1 MKRSLLLALSI
12 SATVV
17 MIFGSKPAQSQEKK
31 EIRRTIIINDR
42 DTIINGKKLS
52 EASPAE
58 RKALLKEL
66 AETKKNIKEPGRLRE
81 GGKEEKEIVIKRRSK
96 EPKDLKR
103 RLEDSRE
110 FNFRFEDGD
119 KNARIF
125 RLNPDSLMMAFGDDS
140 LMNEIKINIDGLDS
154 NLRKGMITMNRS
166 FRRAPGIPDRP
177 QARVYMGEPGMFENE
192 FGGRRNNSQ
201 NFNYVSTDKDGISS
215 RMSIR
220 VSEAGSDVMKKLNGN
235 NNTELDVNDLTLSPN
250 FSSGKISLT
259 FSINEKGPVEVTLL
273 DNNLKELFKDKQPLT
288 NQTYF
293 KQLSLQKN
301 GLYYIRI
308 SQGSKT
314 YIRKV
319 IKE

>member
-1 MKRSLLLALSI
+1 MKRSLLLALPI
-12 SATVV
+12 AATVV

-66 AETKKNIKEPGRLRE
+66 SETKINVKRLPGLRE
-81 GGKEEKEIVIKRRSK
+81 DGKEEKEIVIKRRNK
-96 EPKDLKR
+96 DPKDLKKR
-103 RLEDSRE
+103 SDESRE
-110 FNFRFEDGD
+110 FNFRFDDGD
-119 KNARIF
+119 KNTRVF
-125 RLNPDSLMMAFGDDS
+125 RLNPDSLLMAFGDDS

-166 FRRAPGIPDRP
+166 FRRAPGMPDRP
-177 QARVYMGEPGMFENE
+177 LERVFMGQPGMFGDE
-192 FGGRRNNSQ
+192 FVGGRNNSQ
-201 NFNYVSTDKDGISS
+201 TFNYISTDKDGISS

-220 VSEAGSDVMKKLNGN
+220 VSEAGKDILKKLNGN
-235 NNTELDVNDLTLSPN
+235 DNAELNVNDLTISPN
-250 FSSGKISLT
+250 FSSGKLNLSFSL
-259 FSINEKGPVEVTLL
+259 SEKGPVEVKLL
-273 DNNLKELFKDKQPLT
+273 DNNLKELFRDKQTLA
-288 NQTYF
+288 NDTYF
-293 KQLSLQKN
+293 KQVSLQKN
-301 GLYYIRI
+301 GVYYIRI
-308 SQGSKT
+308 SQGSKS